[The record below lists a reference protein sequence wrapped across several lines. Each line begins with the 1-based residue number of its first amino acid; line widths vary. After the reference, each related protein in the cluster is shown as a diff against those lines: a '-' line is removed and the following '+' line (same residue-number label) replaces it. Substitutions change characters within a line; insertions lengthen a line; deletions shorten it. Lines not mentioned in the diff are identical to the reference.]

1 LLLAFCTYTNNQ
13 LINLGSRNMSNDTF
27 LGTDDADLFQQTLGE
42 LQGND
47 TYDGLGD
54 FDTVDYL
61 NLNAGITLKP
71 RGEVVKN
78 GIGTDRLIDIEEIIG
93 NANYVNSIDAS
104 TATSPDSFI
113 VANLSANSLN
123 IFTPGFPSEEPFV
136 VQNFV
141 NVTGAGGGDTIIGNA
156 KNNVLTGGNGNDV
169 LAGQAGN
176 DIVTGNAGN
185 DVLLGGSG
193 VDQLTGTDA
202 RSRGVGEADILT
214 GGKGGDKFVL
224 GDHGGSYYLGNGN
237 NDFASIRDFA
247 STDNLV
253 LGELG
258 RNQSYVRQATGDGFN
273 LFIKSRN
280 RFTSSFDLVAQVKRD
295 QVNGQ
300 KVGDALA
307 VDSTDDI
314 TVKEAQS
321 LPADFSAPQID
332 LSIFESGIAPGVKTL
347 QSDFSQELSPSAGIN
362 QADPNNFDSLNS
374 KGLLEFTLTAGQ
386 TLGNFTA
393 V

>member
-1 LLLAFCTYTNNQ
+1 
-13 LINLGSRNMSNDTF
+13 MSNDIF
-27 LGTDDADLFQQTLGE
+27 LGTDGDDLFQQTLAE

-47 TYDGLGD
+47 TYNGFGED
-54 FDTVDYL
+54 FADTVDYL

-71 RGEVVKN
+71 RGEVVKE
-78 GIGTDRLIDIEEIIG
+78 GIGTDRLVNIEEIIG

-224 GDHGGSYYLGNGN
+224 GDHRGSYYLGNGN

-273 LFIKSRN
+273 LFVKSRN

-300 KVGDALA
+300 KVDSALA
-307 VDSTDDI
+307 VDPTDDI

-321 LPADFSAPQID
+321 LPADFSAPQDID
-332 LSIFESGIAPGVKTL
+332 LSIFESSGIAPGVKTL
-347 QSDFSQELSPSAGIN
+347 QSDFSQELSLSAGIN

-393 V
+393 VQLFDRQNYLNLKKP